1 MSQRTKKS
9 QMLFTCNKARIISL
23 TVEY

>member
-1 MSQRTKKS
+1 MSQRTEKS
-9 QMLFTCNKARIISL
+9 QMLFTCNKARMISL